1 MNKDTSNILYIQLLS
16 AQPWIFFDRVVFRWK
31 GLVTYVHHSGGR
43 RYFQDI
49 YRNVGDCQCDWRI
62 HLRARQIIGK
72 IRAIGHF
79 NHILRFYGLIQILN
93 NIR

>member
-31 GLVTYVHHSGGR
+31 GFVADVHHSGGR

-49 YRNVGDCQCDWRI
+49 DRNVGDCQRDWRI
-62 HLRARQIIGK
+62 HLRTA
-72 IRAIGHF
+72 
-79 NHILRFYGLIQILN
+79 
-93 NIR
+93 